1 MAAAGLT
8 PDLAALPDGLETIV
22 GERGIMLSGGQ
33 RQRVALARAI
43 AAEPRILILD
53 DSLSSVD
60 AQTERDILTRLR
72 PILRGRTSILISH
85 RVAAVRE
92 ADQILVL
99 DRGRVAER
107 GTHQTLLAAGGL
119 YASLYREQLAA
130 EALGVE
136 AAE

>member
-1 MAAAGLT
+1 M
-8 PDLAALPDGLETIV
+8 
-22 GERGIMLSGGQ
+22 
-33 RQRVALARAI
+33 ALARAI
-43 AAEPRILILD
+43 AANPRILILD

-72 PILRGRTSILISH
+72 PILRGRTSILVSH

-99 DRGRVAER
+99 FEGRVAER
-107 GTHQTLLAAGGL
+107 GTHDELLRAGGL

-130 EALGVE
+130 ASLG
-136 AAE
+136 ASG

>member
-1 MAAAGLT
+1 
-8 PDLAALPDGLETIV
+8 
-22 GERGIMLSGGQ
+22 
-33 RQRVALARAI
+33 
-43 AAEPRILILD
+43 LILD

-99 DRGRVAER
+99 NAGRAAER

-130 EALGVE
+130 EAAGMDAISPE
-136 AAE
+136 APS